1 MDLKA
6 LNPNGN
12 AFLVSFTKAKK
23 TYKKFKKGWCLMGRK
38 TKEELKEIRRTL
50 HQYPE
55 LGFEETNTSRYIKE
69 FLIKEGIEFKEFA
82 KTGVCGIING
92 TKEGNKKVIALRA
105 DIDGLPMQDKKSC
118 QYASKVK
125 GKMHACGHDGH
136 TTILL
141 GAAKLLNKNKDK
153 FNGTVK
159 LIFEPAEETTGGAK
173 VMISEGV
180 LKDPAVDVMCGL
192 HVEEVL
198 DAGMIMVKR
207 GTVNAASNPFTI
219 TIKGSGGHGAYPDTA
234 VDPIVIASHVV
245 TSLQSIVSRE
255 IKPVNPAVVTIGS
268 IHGGTAQNIIPSE
281 VKLGGIIR
289 TMTNEDRE
297 FAKRRLK
304 EIVNGICTTFRG
316 SAEIEIE
323 ESYPCLYNDDN
334 MVEILEASAKNIIGS
349 ENVKVQKNPKLGV
362 ESFAY
367 FANEVPSVFYFL
379 GIRNEEKG
387 IIHSAHN
394 SLFDI
399 DEDALPIGV
408 AIQCEVAINYLTT

>member
-1 MDLKA
+1 M
-6 LNPNGN
+6 
-12 AFLVSFTKAKK
+12 
-23 TYKKFKKGWCLMGRK
+23 KGFNIEANHIK
-38 TKEELKEIRRTL
+38 DELIEIRRTL

-55 LGFEETNTSRYIKE
+55 LGFEETNTSKFIKD
-69 FLIKEGIEFKEFA
+69 FLRKEGIQFKEFA
-82 KTGVCGIING
+82 GTGVCGIIEG
-92 TKEGNKKVIALRA
+92 TKEGVNNKVIGLRA
-105 DIDGLPMQDKKSC
+105 DIDGLPMQDKKVCS
-118 QYASKVK
+118 YASKVS

-173 VMISEGV
+173 VMIEEGV
-180 LKDPAVDVMCGL
+180 LTNPTVDVMCGL
-192 HVEEVL
+192 HVEETL
-198 DAGMIMVKR
+198 DAGMIMVRR
-207 GTVNAASNPFTI
+207 GTVNAASNPFNI

-234 VDPIVIASHVV
+234 IDPIVMASHVV

-268 IHGGTAQNIIPSE
+268 IHGGTAQNIIPNE

-297 FAKRRLK
+297 FAKARLK

-334 MVEILEASAKNIIGS
+334 MVKILEDSAINIIGS

-367 FANEVPSVFYFL
+367 FANKVPSVFYFL

-387 IIHSAHN
+387 IVHPAHN

-399 DEDALPIGV
+399 NEDALPIGV
-408 AIQCEVAINYLTT
+408 AIQCEVAMNYLTT

>member
-1 MDLKA
+1 MKNFNIEANHIKD
-6 LNPNGN
+6 
-12 AFLVSFTKAKK
+12 
-23 TYKKFKKGWCLMGRK
+23 
-38 TKEELKEIRRTL
+38 ELIEIRRTL

-55 LGFEETNTSRYIKE
+55 LGFEETNTSKFIKD
-69 FLIKEGIEFKEFA
+69 FLTKEGITFKEFA
-82 KTGVCGIING
+82 GTGVCGIIEG
-92 TKEGNKKVIALRA
+92 TKEGENKKVIGLRS

-118 QYASKVK
+118 SYASKIS

-153 FNGTVK
+153 FNGTIK

-173 VMISEGV
+173 VMIEEGV
-180 LKDPAVDVMCGL
+180 LTNPNVDVMCGL
-192 HVEEVL
+192 HVEETL
-198 DAGMIMVKR
+198 DAGMIMVRR
-207 GTVNAASNPFTI
+207 GTVNAASNPFNI

-234 VDPIVIASHVV
+234 VDPIVMASHVV

-268 IHGGTAQNIIPSE
+268 IHGGTAQNIIPNE

-297 FAKRRLK
+297 FAKLRLK
-304 EIVNGICTTFRG
+304 EIVNGVCTTFRG

-323 ESYPCLYNDDN
+323 ESYPCLYNDDD
-334 MVEILEASAKNIIGS
+334 MVKILEESAKNIIGT
-349 ENVKVQKNPKLGV
+349 ENIKVQKNPKLGV

-367 FANEVPSVFYFL
+367 FANKVPSVFYFL

-387 IIHSAHN
+387 IIYPAHN

-408 AIQCEVAINYLTT
+408 AIQCEVAMNYLTT

>member
-1 MDLKA
+1 MKNFNIEA
-6 LNPNGN
+6 NEI
-12 AFLVSFTKAKK
+12 
-23 TYKKFKKGWCLMGRK
+23 
-38 TKEELKEIRRTL
+38 KEELIEIRRTL

-55 LGFEETNTSRYIKE
+55 LGFQETNTSKFIKD

-82 KTGVCGIING
+82 GTGVCGIIKG
-92 TKEGNKKVIALRA
+92 TKEGKNNKVIGLRA

-118 QYASKVK
+118 SYSSKIS
-125 GKMHACGHDGH
+125 GRMHACGHDGH

-159 LIFEPAEETTGGAK
+159 LIFEPAEETTGGAP
-173 VMISEGV
+173 VMIKEGV
-180 LKDPAVDVMCGL
+180 LTNPNVDVMCGL
-192 HVEEVL
+192 HVEETL
-198 DAGMIMVKR
+198 DAGMIMVRR

-281 VKLGGIIR
+281 VKLAGIIR
-289 TMTNEDRE
+289 TMTTEDRE
-297 FAKRRLK
+297 FAKTRLK
-304 EIVNGICTTFRG
+304 EIVNGVCTAFRG

-323 ESYPCLYNDDN
+323 ESYPCLYNDDD
-334 MVEILEASAKNIIGS
+334 MVKILEDSAKNIIGS

-387 IIHSAHN
+387 IIHPAHN

>member
-1 MDLKA
+1 M
-6 LNPNGN
+6 
-12 AFLVSFTKAKK
+12 
-23 TYKKFKKGWCLMGRK
+23 KGFNIEANHIK
-38 TKEELKEIRRTL
+38 DELIEIRRTL

-55 LGFEETNTSRYIKE
+55 LGFEETNTSKFIKD
-69 FLIKEGIEFKEFA
+69 FLRKEGIQFKEFA
-82 KTGVCGIING
+82 GTGVCGIIEG
-92 TKEGNKKVIALRA
+92 TKEGVNNKVIGLRA
-105 DIDGLPMQDKKSC
+105 DIDGLPMQDKKVCS
-118 QYASKVK
+118 YASKVS

-173 VMISEGV
+173 VMIEEGV
-180 LKDPAVDVMCGL
+180 LTNPTVDVMCGL
-192 HVEEVL
+192 HVEETL
-198 DAGMIMVKR
+198 DVGMIMVRR
-207 GTVNAASNPFTI
+207 GTVNAASNPFNI

-234 VDPIVIASHVV
+234 IDPIVMASHVV

-268 IHGGTAQNIIPSE
+268 IHGGTAQNIIPNE

-297 FAKRRLK
+297 FAKARLK

-334 MVEILEASAKNIIGS
+334 MVKILEDSAINIIGS

-367 FANEVPSVFYFL
+367 FANKVPSVFYFL

-387 IIHSAHN
+387 IVHPAHN

-408 AIQCEVAINYLTT
+408 AIQCEVAMNYLTT

>member
-1 MDLKA
+1 M
-6 LNPNGN
+6 
-12 AFLVSFTKAKK
+12 
-23 TYKKFKKGWCLMGRK
+23 KGFNIEANHIK
-38 TKEELKEIRRTL
+38 DELIEIRRIL

-55 LGFEETNTSRYIKE
+55 LGFEETNTSKFIKD
-69 FLIKEGIEFKEFA
+69 FLRKEGIQFKEFA
-82 KTGVCGIING
+82 GTGVCGIIEG
-92 TKEGNKKVIALRA
+92 TKEGVNNKVIGLRA
-105 DIDGLPMQDKKSC
+105 DIDGLPMQDKKVCS
-118 QYASKVK
+118 YASKVS

-173 VMISEGV
+173 VMIEEGV
-180 LKDPAVDVMCGL
+180 LTNPTVDVMCGL
-192 HVEEVL
+192 HVEETL
-198 DAGMIMVKR
+198 DAGMIMVRR
-207 GTVNAASNPFTI
+207 GTVNAASNPFNI

-234 VDPIVIASHVV
+234 IDPIVMASHVV

-268 IHGGTAQNIIPSE
+268 IHGGTAQNIIPNE

-297 FAKRRLK
+297 FAKARLK

-334 MVEILEASAKNIIGS
+334 MVKILEDSAINIIGS

-367 FANEVPSVFYFL
+367 FANKVPSVFYFL

-387 IIHSAHN
+387 IVHPAHN

-408 AIQCEVAINYLTT
+408 AIQCEVAMNYLTT

>member
-1 MDLKA
+1 MKNFNIEAHNIKD
-6 LNPNGN
+6 
-12 AFLVSFTKAKK
+12 
-23 TYKKFKKGWCLMGRK
+23 
-38 TKEELKEIRRTL
+38 ELIEIRRIL

-55 LGFEETNTSRYIKE
+55 LGFEETNTSKFIKD
-69 FLIKEGIEFKEFA
+69 FLTKEGIMFKEFA
-82 KTGVCGIING
+82 GTGVCGIIEG
-92 TKEGNKKVIALRA
+92 TKEGENKKVIGLRA

-118 QYASKVK
+118 SYASKIS

-153 FNGTVK
+153 FNGTIK

-173 VMISEGV
+173 VMIEEGV
-180 LKDPAVDVMCGL
+180 LTNPTVDVMCGL
-192 HVEEVL
+192 HVEETL
-198 DAGMIMVKR
+198 DVGMIMVRR
-207 GTVNAASNPFTI
+207 GTVNAASNPFNI

-234 VDPIVIASHVV
+234 VDPIVMASHVV

-255 IKPVNPAVVTIGS
+255 IKPVNPAVITIGS
-268 IHGGTAQNIIPSE
+268 IHGGTAQNIIPNE

-297 FAKRRLK
+297 FAKLRLK
-304 EIVNGICTTFRG
+304 EIVNGVCTTFRG

-323 ESYPCLYNDDN
+323 ESYPCLYNDDD
-334 MVEILEASAKNIIGS
+334 MVKILEDSAKSIIGA

-367 FANEVPSVFYFL
+367 FANKVPSVFYFL

-387 IIHSAHN
+387 IVHPAHN

-408 AIQCEVAINYLTT
+408 AIQCEVAMNYLTT

>member
-1 MDLKA
+1 M
-6 LNPNGN
+6 
-12 AFLVSFTKAKK
+12 
-23 TYKKFKKGWCLMGRK
+23 KGFNIEANHIK
-38 TKEELKEIRRTL
+38 DELIEIRRTL

-55 LGFEETNTSRYIKE
+55 LGFEETNTSKFIKD
-69 FLIKEGIEFKEFA
+69 FLRKEGSRFKEFA
-82 KTGVCGIING
+82 GTGVCGIIEG
-92 TKEGNKKVIALRA
+92 TKEGVNNKVIGLRA
-105 DIDGLPMQDKKSC
+105 DIDGLPMQDKKVCS
-118 QYASKVK
+118 YASKVS

-173 VMISEGV
+173 VMIEEGV
-180 LKDPAVDVMCGL
+180 LTNPTVDVMCGL
-192 HVEEVL
+192 HVEETL
-198 DAGMIMVKR
+198 DAGMIMVRR
-207 GTVNAASNPFTI
+207 GTVNAASNPFNI

-234 VDPIVIASHVV
+234 IDPIVMASHVV

-268 IHGGTAQNIIPSE
+268 IHGGTAQNIIPNE

-297 FAKRRLK
+297 FAKARLK

-334 MVEILEASAKNIIGS
+334 MVKILEDSAINIIGS

-367 FANEVPSVFYFL
+367 FANKVPSVFYFL

-387 IIHSAHN
+387 IVHPAHN

-408 AIQCEVAINYLTT
+408 AIQCEVAMNYLTT

>member
-1 MDLKA
+1 M
-6 LNPNGN
+6 
-12 AFLVSFTKAKK
+12 
-23 TYKKFKKGWCLMGRK
+23 KGFNIEANHIK
-38 TKEELKEIRRTL
+38 DELIEIRRTL

-55 LGFEETNTSRYIKE
+55 LGFEETNTSKFIKD
-69 FLIKEGIEFKEFA
+69 FLTKEGITFKEFA
-82 KTGVCGIING
+82 GTGVCGIIEG
-92 TKEGNKKVIALRA
+92 TKEGENKKVIGLRA

-118 QYASKVK
+118 SYASKVS

-153 FNGTVK
+153 FNGTIK
-159 LIFEPAEETTGGAK
+159 LIFEPAEETTGGAR
-173 VMISEGV
+173 VMIEEGV
-180 LKDPAVDVMCGL
+180 LTNPNVDVMCGL
-192 HVEEVL
+192 HVEETL
-198 DAGMIMVKR
+198 DAGMIMVRR
-207 GTVNAASNPFTI
+207 GTVNAASNPFNI

-234 VDPIVIASHVV
+234 VDSIVMASHVV

-268 IHGGTAQNIIPSE
+268 IHGGTAQNIIPNE
-281 VKLGGIIR
+281 VKLSGIIR

-297 FAKRRLK
+297 FAKLRLK
-304 EIVNGICTTFRG
+304 EIVNGVCTTFRG

-323 ESYPCLYNDDN
+323 ESYPCLYNDDD
-334 MVEILEASAKNIIGS
+334 MVKILEDSAKNIIGA

-367 FANEVPSVFYFL
+367 FANKVPSVFYFL

-387 IIHSAHN
+387 IIYPAHN

-408 AIQCEVAINYLTT
+408 AIQCEVAMNYLTT

>member
-1 MDLKA
+1 MKNFNLEA
-6 LNPNGN
+6 HNI
-12 AFLVSFTKAKK
+12 
-23 TYKKFKKGWCLMGRK
+23 
-38 TKEELKEIRRTL
+38 KEELKEIRRTL

-141 GAAKLLNKNKDK
+141 GVAKILNKYKAE
-153 FNGTVK
+153 FSGTVK

-173 VMISEGV
+173 VMIKEGV
-180 LKDPAVDVMCGL
+180 LENPKVDVMCGL
-192 HVEEVL
+192 HVEETI
-198 DAGMIMVKR
+198 DCGSIMVRK
-207 GTVNAASNPFTI
+207 GTVNAASNPFNI
-219 TIKGSGGHGAYPDTA
+219 TIKGAGGHGAYPDTA
-234 VDPIVIASHVV
+234 IDPIVIAGHVI

-255 IKPVNPAVVTIGS
+255 IKPVNPSVVTIGS

-281 VKLGGIIR
+281 VKMSGIIR

-297 FAKRRLK
+297 FAKQRLK

-323 ESYPCLYNDDN
+323 ESYPCLYNDDD
-334 MVEILEASAKNIIGS
+334 MVDLLEKSAIEILGV
-349 ENVKVQKNPKLGV
+349 ENVKLQKNPKLGV

-379 GIRNEEKG
+379 GIRNEKKG

-394 SLFDI
+394 NLFDI

-408 AIQCEVAINYLTT
+408 AIQCEIAVNYLTR

>member
-1 MDLKA
+1 MK
-6 LNPNGN
+6 N
-12 AFLVSFTKAKK
+12 
-23 TYKKFKKGWCLMGRK
+23 FKLEADNIKD
-38 TKEELKEIRRTL
+38 ELKQIRRTL

-55 LGFEETNTSRYIKE
+55 LGFEETNTSKYIKE
-69 FLIKEGIEFKEFA
+69 FLTKEGIEYTEFA

-92 TKEGNKKVIALRA
+92 TKEGNNKVIALRA
-105 DIDGLPMQDKKSC
+105 DIDGLPIQDKKTCEYS
-118 QYASKVK
+118 SKVK

-141 GAAKLLNKNKDK
+141 GAAKILNKHKDE
-153 FNGTVK
+153 FSGIVK

-173 VMISEGV
+173 VMIKEGV
-180 LKDPAVDVMCGL
+180 LENPKVDVMCGL
-192 HVEEVL
+192 HVEETI
-198 DAGMIMVKR
+198 DCGSIMVRK
-207 GTVNAASNPFTI
+207 GTVNAASNPFNI
-219 TIKGSGGHGAYPDTA
+219 TIKGAGGHGAYPDTA
-234 VDPIVIASHVV
+234 IDPIVIAGHVI

-255 IKPVNPAVVTIGS
+255 IKPVNPSVVTIGS

-281 VKLGGIIR
+281 VKMSGIIR

-297 FAKRRLK
+297 FAKQRLK

-323 ESYPCLYNDDN
+323 ESYPCLYNDDD
-334 MVEILEASAKNIIGS
+334 MVDLLEKSAIEILGA
-349 ENVKVQKNPKLGV
+349 ENVKLQKNPKLGV

-379 GIRNEEKG
+379 GIRNEKKG

-394 SLFDI
+394 NLFDI

-408 AIQCEVAINYLTT
+408 AIQCEIALNYLTR

>member
-1 MDLKA
+1 MKNFNIEANDIKD
-6 LNPNGN
+6 
-12 AFLVSFTKAKK
+12 
-23 TYKKFKKGWCLMGRK
+23 
-38 TKEELKEIRRTL
+38 ELIEIRRTL

-55 LGFEETNTSRYIKE
+55 LGFEETNTSKFIKD
-69 FLIKEGIEFKEFA
+69 FLRKEGIQFKEFA
-82 KTGVCGIING
+82 GTGVCGIIEG
-92 TKEGNKKVIALRA
+92 TKEGENKKVIGLRA

-118 QYASKVK
+118 SYSSKVS

-136 TTILL
+136 TTVLL
-141 GAAKLLNKNKDK
+141 GVAKLLNKNRDK

-159 LIFEPAEETTGGAK
+159 LIFEPAEETTGGAP
-173 VMISEGV
+173 VMIEEGV
-180 LKDPAVDVMCGL
+180 LTNPTVDVMCGL
-192 HVEEVL
+192 HVEETL
-198 DAGMIMVKR
+198 DVGMIMVRR
-207 GTVNAASNPFTI
+207 GTVNAASNPFNI

-234 VDPIVIASHVV
+234 IDPIVMAAHVV

-255 IKPVNPAVVTIGS
+255 IKPVNPSVVTIGS

-281 VKLGGIIR
+281 VKLSGIIR

-297 FAKRRLK
+297 FAKVRLK
-304 EIVNGICTTFRG
+304 EIVNGVCTTFRG

-334 MVEILEASAKNIIGS
+334 MVKILEDSAKNVIGA

-367 FANEVPSVFYFL
+367 FANKVPSVFYFL

-387 IIHSAHN
+387 IIHPAHN

-399 DEDALPIGV
+399 DEEALPIGV
-408 AIQCEVAINYLTT
+408 AIQCEVAMNYLTT

>member
-1 MDLKA
+1 MKNFNIEANHIKD
-6 LNPNGN
+6 
-12 AFLVSFTKAKK
+12 
-23 TYKKFKKGWCLMGRK
+23 
-38 TKEELKEIRRTL
+38 ELIEIRRTL

-55 LGFEETNTSRYIKE
+55 LGFEETNTSKFIKD
-69 FLIKEGIEFKEFA
+69 FLTKEGITFKEFA
-82 KTGVCGIING
+82 GTGVCGIIEG
-92 TKEGNKKVIALRA
+92 TKEGENKKVIGLRA

-118 QYASKVK
+118 SYASKIS

-153 FNGTVK
+153 FNGTIK

-173 VMISEGV
+173 VMIEEGV
-180 LKDPAVDVMCGL
+180 LTNPNVDVMCGL
-192 HVEEVL
+192 HVEETL
-198 DAGMIMVKR
+198 DAGMIMVRR
-207 GTVNAASNPFTI
+207 GTVNAASNPFNI

-234 VDPIVIASHVV
+234 VDPIVMASHVV

-268 IHGGTAQNIIPSE
+268 IHGGTAQNIIPNE

-297 FAKRRLK
+297 FAKLRLK
-304 EIVNGICTTFRG
+304 EIVNGVCTTFRG

-323 ESYPCLYNDDN
+323 ESYPCLYNDDD
-334 MVEILEASAKNIIGS
+334 MVKILENSAKNIIGA

-367 FANEVPSVFYFL
+367 FANKVPSVFYFL

-387 IIHSAHN
+387 IIYPAHN

-408 AIQCEVAINYLTT
+408 AIQCEVAMNYLTT

>member
-1 MDLKA
+1 MK
-6 LNPNGN
+6 N
-12 AFLVSFTKAKK
+12 
-23 TYKKFKKGWCLMGRK
+23 FKLEADNIKD
-38 TKEELKEIRRTL
+38 ELKQIRRTL

-55 LGFEETNTSRYIKE
+55 LGFEETNTSKYIKE
-69 FLIKEGIEFKEFA
+69 FLTKEGIEYTEFA

-92 TKEGNKKVIALRA
+92 TKEGNNKVIALRA
-105 DIDGLPMQDKKSC
+105 DIDGLPIQDKKTCEYS
-118 QYASKVK
+118 SKVK

-141 GAAKLLNKNKDK
+141 GAAKILNKHKDE
-153 FNGTVK
+153 FSGIVK

-173 VMISEGV
+173 VMIKEGV
-180 LKDPAVDVMCGL
+180 LENPKVDVMCGL
-192 HVEEVL
+192 HVEETI
-198 DAGMIMVKR
+198 DCGSIMVRK
-207 GTVNAASNPFTI
+207 GTVNAASNPFNI
-219 TIKGSGGHGAYPDTA
+219 TIKGAGGHGAYPDTA
-234 VDPIVIASHVV
+234 IDPIVIAGHVI

-255 IKPVNPAVVTIGS
+255 IKPVNPSVVTIGS

-281 VKLGGIIR
+281 VKMSGIIR

-297 FAKRRLK
+297 FAKQRLK

-323 ESYPCLYNDDN
+323 ESYPCLYNDDD
-334 MVEILEASAKNIIGS
+334 MVDLLEKSAIEILGA
-349 ENVKVQKNPKLGV
+349 ENVKLQKNPKLGV

-379 GIRNEEKG
+379 GIRNEKKG

-394 SLFDI
+394 NLFDI

-408 AIQCEVAINYLTT
+408 AIQCEIALNYLTI

>member
-1 MDLKA
+1 MKNFNIESNHIKD
-6 LNPNGN
+6 
-12 AFLVSFTKAKK
+12 
-23 TYKKFKKGWCLMGRK
+23 
-38 TKEELKEIRRTL
+38 ELIEIRRTL

-55 LGFEETNTSRYIKE
+55 LGFEETNTSKFIKD
-69 FLIKEGIEFKEFA
+69 FLTKEGITFKEFA
-82 KTGVCGIING
+82 GTGVCGIIEG
-92 TKEGNKKVIALRA
+92 TKEGENKKVIGLRA

-118 QYASKVK
+118 SYTSKVS

-153 FNGTVK
+153 FNGTIK
-159 LIFEPAEETTGGAK
+159 LIFEPAEETTGGAR
-173 VMISEGV
+173 VMIEEGV
-180 LKDPAVDVMCGL
+180 LTNPNVDVMCGL
-192 HVEEVL
+192 HVEETL
-198 DAGMIMVKR
+198 DAGMIMVRR
-207 GTVNAASNPFTI
+207 GTVNAASNPFNI

-234 VDPIVIASHVV
+234 VDSIVMASHVV

-268 IHGGTAQNIIPSE
+268 IHGGTAQNIIPNE
-281 VKLGGIIR
+281 VKLSGIIR

-297 FAKRRLK
+297 FAKLRLK
-304 EIVNGICTTFRG
+304 EIVNGVCTTFRG

-323 ESYPCLYNDDN
+323 ESYPCLYNDDD
-334 MVEILEASAKNIIGS
+334 MVKILEDSAKNIIGA

-367 FANEVPSVFYFL
+367 FANKVPSVFYFL

-387 IIHSAHN
+387 IIYPAHN

-408 AIQCEVAINYLTT
+408 AIQCEVAMNYLTT

>member
-1 MDLKA
+1 MKNFNLEA
-6 LNPNGN
+6 HNI
-12 AFLVSFTKAKK
+12 
-23 TYKKFKKGWCLMGRK
+23 
-38 TKEELKEIRRTL
+38 KEELKEIRRTL

-141 GAAKLLNKNKDK
+141 GVAKILNKYKAE
-153 FNGTVK
+153 FSGTVK

-173 VMISEGV
+173 VMIEEGI
-180 LKDPAVDVMCGL
+180 LKNPDVDMVYGL
-192 HVEEVL
+192 HMEETI
-198 DAGMIMVKR
+198 DTGTIMVKR
-207 GTVNAASNPFTI
+207 DTVNAASNPFKI
-219 TIKGSGGHGAYPDTA
+219 VVKGKGAHGAYPAAA
-234 VDPIVIASHVV
+234 VDPIVAS
-245 TSLQSIVSRE
+245 SQIIMALQTIVSRE
-255 IKPVNPAVVTIGS
+255 INPSNSAVVTVGS
-268 IHGGTAQNIIPSE
+268 IHGGTASNIIPDE
-281 VKLGGIIR
+281 VEIGGIIR
-289 TMTNEDRE
+289 TITKEDRE
-297 FAKRRLK
+297 HSVKRVK
-304 EIVNGICTTFRG
+304 EIAEGIARTLRTECQ
-316 SAEIEIE
+316 IEIE
-323 ESYPCLYNDDN
+323 ESYPCLINN
-334 MVEILEASAKNIIGS
+334 ANLVEMLRENAAKVIGI
-349 ENVKVQKNPKLGV
+349 ENVLEQKNPKMGV

-379 GIRNEEKG
+379 GCRNIEKG
-387 IIHSAHN
+387 IIHPAHS

-399 DEDALPIGV
+399 DEESLPIGI
-408 AIQCEVAINYLTT
+408 AIGCEFIVDYLTSC

>member
-1 MDLKA
+1 MKNFNIEANNIKD
-6 LNPNGN
+6 
-12 AFLVSFTKAKK
+12 
-23 TYKKFKKGWCLMGRK
+23 
-38 TKEELKEIRRTL
+38 ELIEIRRTL

-55 LGFEETNTSRYIKE
+55 LGFQETNTSKFIKD
-69 FLIKEGIEFKEFA
+69 FLTKEGITFKEFA
-82 KTGVCGIING
+82 GTGVCGIIEG
-92 TKEGNKKVIALRA
+92 TKEGENKKVIGLRA

-118 QYASKVK
+118 SYASKVS

-141 GAAKLLNKNKDK
+141 GVAKLLNKNKDK

-173 VMISEGV
+173 VMIEEGV
-180 LKDPAVDVMCGL
+180 LTNPTVNVMCGL
-192 HVEEVL
+192 HVEETL
-198 DAGMIMVKR
+198 DAGMIMVRR
-207 GTVNAASNPFTI
+207 GTVNAASNPFNI

-234 VDPIVIASHVV
+234 VDPIVMASHVV

-268 IHGGTAQNIIPSE
+268 IHGGTAQNIIPNE

-297 FAKRRLK
+297 FAKTRLN
-304 EIVNGICTTFRG
+304 EIVNGICTAFRG
-316 SAEIEIE
+316 SAEIEID

-334 MVEILEASAKNIIGS
+334 MVKILEDSAKNIIGA

-367 FANEVPSVFYFL
+367 FANKVPSVFYFL

-387 IIHSAHN
+387 IIHPAHN

-408 AIQCEVAINYLTT
+408 AIQCEVAMNYLTT

>member
-1 MDLKA
+1 MK
-6 LNPNGN
+6 N
-12 AFLVSFTKAKK
+12 
-23 TYKKFKKGWCLMGRK
+23 FKLEADNIKD
-38 TKEELKEIRRTL
+38 ELKQIRRTL

-55 LGFEETNTSRYIKE
+55 LGFEETNTSKYIKE
-69 FLIKEGIEFKEFA
+69 FSTKEGIEYTEFA

-92 TKEGNKKVIALRA
+92 TKAGNNKVIALRA
-105 DIDGLPMQDKKSC
+105 DIDGLPIQDKKTCEYS
-118 QYASKVK
+118 SKVK

-141 GAAKLLNKNKDK
+141 GAAKILNKHKDE
-153 FNGTVK
+153 FSGTVK

-173 VMISEGV
+173 VMIKEGV
-180 LKDPAVDVMCGL
+180 LENPKVDVMCGL
-192 HVEEVL
+192 HVEETI
-198 DAGMIMVKR
+198 DCGSIMVRK
-207 GTVNAASNPFTI
+207 GTVNAASNPFNI
-219 TIKGSGGHGAYPDTA
+219 TIKGAGGHGAYPDTA
-234 VDPIVIASHVV
+234 IDPIVIAGHVI

-255 IKPVNPAVVTIGS
+255 IKPVNPSVVTIGS
-268 IHGGTAQNIIPSE
+268 IHGGTAQNIIPNE
-281 VKLGGIIR
+281 VKMSGIIR

-297 FAKRRLK
+297 FAKQRLK

-323 ESYPCLYNDDN
+323 ESYPCLYNDDD
-334 MVEILEASAKNIIGS
+334 MVDLLEKSAIEILGV
-349 ENVKVQKNPKLGV
+349 ENVKLQKNPKLGV

-379 GIRNEEKG
+379 GIRNEKKG

-394 SLFDI
+394 NLFDI

-408 AIQCEVAINYLTT
+408 AIQCEIAVNYLTR

>member
-1 MDLKA
+1 M
-6 LNPNGN
+6 
-12 AFLVSFTKAKK
+12 
-23 TYKKFKKGWCLMGRK
+23 KGFNIEANHIK
-38 TKEELKEIRRTL
+38 DELIEIRRTL

-55 LGFEETNTSRYIKE
+55 LGFEETNTSKFIKD
-69 FLIKEGIEFKEFA
+69 FLRKEGIQFKEFA
-82 KTGVCGIING
+82 GTGVCGIIEG
-92 TKEGNKKVIALRA
+92 TKEGVNNKVIGLRA
-105 DIDGLPMQDKKSC
+105 DIDGLPMQDKKVCS
-118 QYASKVK
+118 YASKVS

-159 LIFEPAEETTGGAK
+159 LIFEPAEETTGGDK
-173 VMISEGV
+173 VMIEERV
-180 LKDPAVDVMCGL
+180 LTNPTVDVMCGL
-192 HVEEVL
+192 HVEETL
-198 DAGMIMVKR
+198 DAGMIMVRR
-207 GTVNAASNPFTI
+207 GTVNAASNPFNI

-234 VDPIVIASHVV
+234 IDPIVMASHVV

-268 IHGGTAQNIIPSE
+268 IHGGTAQNIIPNE

-297 FAKRRLK
+297 FAKARLK

-334 MVEILEASAKNIIGS
+334 MVKILEDSAINIIGS

-367 FANEVPSVFYFL
+367 FANKVPSVFYFL

-387 IIHSAHN
+387 IVHPAHN

-408 AIQCEVAINYLTT
+408 AIQCEVAMNYLTT

>member
-1 MDLKA
+1 MKNFNIEA
-6 LNPNGN
+6 NNI
-12 AFLVSFTKAKK
+12 
-23 TYKKFKKGWCLMGRK
+23 
-38 TKEELKEIRRTL
+38 KEELIEVRRTL

-55 LGFEETNTSRYIKE
+55 LGFEETNTSKFIKE
-69 FLIKEGIEFKEFA
+69 FLTKEGIEFKEFA
-82 KTGVCGIING
+82 GTGVCGIIKG
-92 TKEGNKKVIALRA
+92 TKEGINNKVIGLRA

-118 QYASKVK
+118 SYASKIN